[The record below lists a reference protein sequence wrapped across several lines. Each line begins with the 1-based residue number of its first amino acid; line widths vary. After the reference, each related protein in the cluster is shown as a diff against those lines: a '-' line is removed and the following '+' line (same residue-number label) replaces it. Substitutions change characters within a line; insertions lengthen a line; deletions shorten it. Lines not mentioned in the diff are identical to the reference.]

1 MTNSNQPL
9 IEPYLLKE
17 HAVAQYLAV
26 SVQKIRVMRK
36 KGEGPPFIKIGKSIR
51 YTIIGLQAYISSLSN
66 APKVVLVEPKELTT
80 MAPKSIDPGFFVRPV
95 DHKELTTLAH
105 KEHHVL
111 SAMPMIDPN
120 KEEAQKVLLQDIFKP
135 SAIDFFD

>member
-1 MTNSNQPL
+1 MRNTKEPLHSYL
-9 IEPYLLKE
+9 IEPFLLKEHVLLKE

-36 KGEGPPFIKIGKSIR
+36 NGEGPRFIKIGKSIR
-51 YTIIGLQAYISSLSN
+51 YTIASLQDYILSLSN
-66 APKVVLVEPKELTT
+66 APKEVLVDPKELTS
-80 MAPKSIDPGFFVRPV
+80 MAP
-95 DHKELTTLAH
+95 

-120 KEEAQKVLLQDIFKP
+120 KEAAQKVLLQDIFKP

>member
-1 MTNSNQPL
+1 MTKTKEPL
-9 IEPYLLKE
+9 PISFIEPCLLKE

-51 YTIIGLQAYISSLSN
+51 YTIASLQEYILSLSN
-66 APKVVLVEPKELTT
+66 APKEVLVESKELTS
-80 MAPKSIDPGFFVRPV
+80 MAP
-95 DHKELTTLAH
+95 

>member
-1 MTNSNQPL
+1 MTKTKEPL
-9 IEPYLLKE
+9 PISFIEPCLLKE

-36 KGEGPPFIKIGKSIR
+36 NGEGPRFIKIGKSIR
-51 YTIIGLQAYISSLSN
+51 YTIASLQDYILSLSN
-66 APKVVLVEPKELTT
+66 APKEVLVDPKELTS
-80 MAPKSIDPGFFVRPV
+80 MAP
-95 DHKELTTLAH
+95 

-120 KEEAQKVLLQDIFKP
+120 KEAAQKVLLQDIFKP

>member
-1 MTNSNQPL
+1 MTNYNQPL
-9 IEPYLLKE
+9 IEPCLMKE

-51 YTIIGLQAYISSLSN
+51 YTIIGLQAYLRSLSD
-66 APKVVLVEPKELTT
+66 APKAVLVEIPSITTRAQRPLNRYEIPTEPKELTA
-80 MAPKSIDPGFFVRPV
+80 MAPK
-95 DHKELTTLAH
+95 
-105 KEHHVL
+105 EHHAL

-120 KEEAQKVLLQDIFKP
+120 KEAAQKVLLQDIFKP

>member
-1 MTNSNQPL
+1 M
-9 IEPYLLKE
+9 KE

-51 YTIIGLQAYISSLSN
+51 YTIIGLQAYLRSLSDSHN
-66 APKVVLVEPKELTT
+66 VVIFETPSITTRAQRPLNREEILTEPKELTT
-80 MAPKSIDPGFFVRPV
+80 LAP
-95 DHKELTTLAH
+95 

-111 SAMPMIDPN
+111 SAMPMMDPN

>member
-1 MTNSNQPL
+1 MTKTKEPL
-9 IEPYLLKE
+9 PISFIEPCLLKE

-36 KGEGPPFIKIGKSIR
+36 NGEGPRFIRIGKSIR
-51 YTIIGLQAYISSLSN
+51 YTIASLQEYILSLSN
-66 APKVVLVEPKELTT
+66 APKEVLVDPKELTS
-80 MAPKSIDPGFFVRPV
+80 MAP
-95 DHKELTTLAH
+95 

-120 KEEAQKVLLQDIFKP
+120 KEAAQKVLLQDIFKP

>member
-1 MTNSNQPL
+1 MRNTKEPLHSYL
-9 IEPYLLKE
+9 IEPFLLKEHVLLKE

-36 KGEGPPFIKIGKSIR
+36 NGEGPRFIRIGKSIR
-51 YTIIGLQAYISSLSN
+51 YTIASLQDYILSLSN
-66 APKVVLVEPKELTT
+66 APKEVLVDPKELTS
-80 MAPKSIDPGFFVRPV
+80 MAP
-95 DHKELTTLAH
+95 

-120 KEEAQKVLLQDIFKP
+120 KEAAQKVLLQDIFKP